1 MKLRLEAMRIP
12 DRTSIRRRLYLS
24 CIAWSAVC
32 LPLVLAGVRAVLLVP
47 FVVVVGAIEYLT
59 YRRSAIRKARAADAG
74 LDRETEEAMRAC
86 SWFYAS
92 LEGFEASTFERLA
105 AAFLAGHSVTGV
117 SGVEVTPSMR
127 ALIASSAIML
137 VYGRHDWEYDGL
149 GEILVYPGSFSD
161 DGSFELTGDRGRRSV
176 LGMAHH
182 LGNVIISLPH
192 LLGGPGAAL
201 AVHEF
206 THVIDGV
213 RGADGIPSG
222 LRGEELAGWKRTL
235 DEAMTQGLPG
245 DRPLPGDPPPS
256 PVEFLASAAEL
267 FFLQPAR
274 LLRERP
280 GLYAGMKEV
289 FRLDP
294 ASCPRSPG
302 YGEEPPVDTGDS
314 PQAPSFRLRR
324 REAPSR
330 AFRGRGRRSSGLPG
344 SRS

>member
-1 MKLRLEAMRIP
+1 MRIP
-12 DRTSIRRRLYLS
+12 DQASIRRRLYLS
-24 CIAWSAVC
+24 CIAWSAVS
-32 LPLVLAGVRAVLLVP
+32 LPLVLAGARAALLVP
-47 FVVVVGAIEYLT
+47 LVLAAGAAEYLL
-59 YRRSAIRKARAADAG
+59 YRRSAMRRIRAADEG

-92 LEGFEASTFERLA
+92 LEGEEASTFERLA
-105 AAFLAGHSVTGV
+105 AVFLAGHRVTGV

-127 ALIASSAIML
+127 ALIASSAVMP
-137 VYGRHDWEYDGL
+137 VFGRPDWEYEGL

-161 DGSFELTGDRGRRSV
+161 DGSFELTGDREGRSV

-182 LGNVIISLPH
+182 FGTVIISLPH

-222 LRGEELAGWKRTL
+222 LRGEELARWKRTL
-235 DEAMTQGLPG
+235 DEALTQGLPG

-302 YGEEPPVDTGDS
+302 YGEEPPAGTEDS
-314 PQAPSFRLRR
+314 PQAPSSRLRR
-324 REAPSR
+324 REVPSR
-330 AFRGRGRRSSGLPG
+330 AFRGRGRRSSDRPG

>member
-1 MKLRLEAMRIP
+1 MRIP
-12 DRTSIRRRLYLS
+12 DQASIRRRFYLS
-24 CIAWSAVC
+24 CIACSAVS
-32 LPLVLAGVRAVLLVP
+32 LPLVLAGARAALLVP
-47 FVVVVGAIEYLT
+47 LVLASGAAEYLV
-59 YRRSAIRKARAADAG
+59 YRRSAMRRIRAADEG

-92 LEGFEASTFERLA
+92 LEGDEASAFERLA
-105 AAFLAGHSVTGV
+105 AAFLAGHRVTGV

-127 ALIASSAIML
+127 ALIASSAIMP
-137 VYGRHDWEYDGL
+137 VFGRPDWEYDSL

-161 DGSFELTGDRGRRSV
+161 DGSFELTGDREGRSV

-182 LGNVIISLPH
+182 LGTVIISLPH

-222 LRGEELAGWKRTL
+222 LRGEEQKRWKRTL

-302 YGEEPPVDTGDS
+302 YGEEPPACTEDS
-314 PQAPSFRLRR
+314 PQAPSSRLRR

-330 AFRGRGRRSSGLPG
+330 AFRGRGRRSSDRPG

>member
-1 MKLRLEAMRIP
+1 MRIP
-12 DRTSIRRRLYLS
+12 DRASMRRRFYLS

-32 LPLVLAGVRAVLLVP
+32 LPLVLAGPRAALLVP
-47 FVVVVGAIEYLT
+47 FVAAVGAVEYLA
-59 YRRSAIRKARAADAG
+59 YRRSAMRRAKAADAG

-92 LEGFEASTFERLA
+92 LEGEEASNFERLA
-105 AAFLAGHSVTGV
+105 AAFLAGHRITGV

-127 ALIASSAIML
+127 ALIASSAVML
-137 VYGRHDWEYDGL
+137 VFGRPDWEYDGL
-149 GEILVYPGSFSD
+149 GEILIYPGSFAD
-161 DGSFELTGDRGRRSV
+161 DGSFELTGERGRRSV

-182 LGNVIISLPH
+182 LGDVIISLPH

-213 RGADGIPSG
+213 KGADGIPAG
-222 LRGEELAGWKRTL
+222 LRGEELVRWKRTL
-235 DEAMTQGLPG
+235 DEAMKQGLPG

-256 PVEFLASAAEL
+256 PVEFLASAAEF
-267 FFLQPAR
+267 FFLQPTR

-294 ASCPRSPG
+294 ASCPTSPG
-302 YGEEPPVDTGDS
+302 YGEEPPAGTGDS
-314 PQAPSFRLRR
+314 PQAPSFRPRR

-330 AFRGRGRRSSGLPG
+330 AFRGRVRRSSGRPE